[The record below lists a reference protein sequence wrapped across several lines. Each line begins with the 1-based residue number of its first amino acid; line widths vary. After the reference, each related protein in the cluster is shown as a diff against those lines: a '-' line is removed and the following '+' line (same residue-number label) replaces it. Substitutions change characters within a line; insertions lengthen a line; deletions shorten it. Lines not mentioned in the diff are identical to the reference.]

1 MRKERHNTIYKQFS
15 QVMLSALTGQA
26 KVGVTIAVYAT
37 IATLLLTYVSAQIYA
52 GVLMQ
57 EIAELKQA
65 RCDLNE
71 EANTL
76 TGDYV
81 SLSSR
86 KRVSEFCERRLGMVE
101 AAAGESFEILAVRDV
116 HDEFN
121 IPMELTRRQTVIP
134 TAHRYTLNPG
144 GERPGQ

>member
-1 MRKERHNTIYKQFS
+1 MRKERHNTVYKQFS
-15 QVMLSALTGQA
+15 HIMLTALTGQA
-26 KVGVTIAVYAT
+26 KVSVTIAVYAT
-37 IATLLLTYVSAQIYA
+37 VAVLLLAYVSAQIYA

-57 EIAELKQA
+57 DIAELKQA
-65 RCDLNE
+65 RCDLRE

-86 KRVSEFCERRLGMVE
+86 NRVSKYCEQRLGMVE
-101 AAAGESFEILAVRDV
+101 ATAGESFEILAVNGGS
-116 HDEFN
+116 EGFS
-121 IPMELTRRQTVIP
+121 IPMELTRKQTTIP

-144 GERPGQ
+144 GDRPAQ